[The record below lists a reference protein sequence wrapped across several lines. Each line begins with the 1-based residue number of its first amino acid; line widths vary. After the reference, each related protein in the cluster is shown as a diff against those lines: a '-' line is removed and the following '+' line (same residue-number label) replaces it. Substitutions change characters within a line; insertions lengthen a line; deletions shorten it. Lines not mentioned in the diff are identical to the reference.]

1 MTDMY
6 LLATVR
12 MKELAREAEVARRG
26 RAAIPRPVGRPRIML
41 ARWLLALAARLWPE
55 AGRHYVMGGS
65 R

>member
-1 MTDMY
+1 MTDLY
-6 LLATVR
+6 LLASVR
-12 MKELAREAEVARRG
+12 MKELAREAELARRG
-26 RAAIPRPVGRPRIML
+26 EPIRRPVSRPRIML